1 MNKKQV
7 LFFNTFKEIIQI
19 FGESEIG
26 SSQIDIDALI
36 DYLSSD
42 KFFNDSFDY
51 NSEEEAQQFVTD
63 YILDGFPVWRFLKCS
78 DWTKKMLEKS
88 FTEECAKEYNQML
101 QEYKCLS
108 CKYFWQTNTSLGL
121 YINCKHPDNQHKYTR
136 TAFSLKKECGFFEKG
151 I

>member
-1 MNKKQV
+1 MHKKQI
-7 LFFNTFKEIIQI
+7 LFFNTFKEIIEI

-26 SSQIDIDALI
+26 SSQVDIDALI

-42 KFFNDSFDY
+42 KFFNESFDY

-78 DWTKKMLEKS
+78 DCTKNMFEKS
-88 FTEECAKEYNQML
+88 FTEECIKEYKQML

-108 CKYFWQTNTSLGL
+108 CKYFLQTNTSLGL
-121 YINCKHPDNQHKYTR
+121 YINCKHPDNSYKYTR
-136 TAFSLKKECGFFEKG
+136 DKFSLKKECNFFDRK